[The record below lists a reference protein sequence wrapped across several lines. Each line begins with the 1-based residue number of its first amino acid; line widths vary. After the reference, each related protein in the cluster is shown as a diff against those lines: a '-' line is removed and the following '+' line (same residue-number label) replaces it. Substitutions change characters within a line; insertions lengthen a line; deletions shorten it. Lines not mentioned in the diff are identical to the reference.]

1 MEQWDCQKEFSKE
14 LEFCLQ
20 VEEPPPLKMAE
31 VSPHWD
37 QVSLC
42 SFFSL
47 STLYFYAQSRVG
59 QRLHPITLKLQQCNK
74 IKVISYSYHN
84 PGCSCSAGS
93 FRLVAPPSSEALRSS
108 LFSGQLGRGHRE
120 STFTSSLLWPEL
132 GHVSTCR
139 CEGGREIQCNCVP
152 GGKRKRF
159 QWTYSFCYIFL
170 SFHPSLSH
178 LCKSNICI
186 IVKNA
191 ELSTLQ
197 SQSTGIQVQ
206 VLLLV
211 AV

>member
-31 VSPHWD
+31 VSLHWD

-47 STLYFYAQSRVG
+47 STLYFYAHSRVG
-59 QRLHPITLKLQQCNK
+59 QRLHPITLKVQQCNK

-93 FRLVAPPSSEALRSS
+93 FHLVAPPSSRPSDPLYSAGIWEEDIGKAHSYLHYFGQNSVMCLHAGVKEAEKYSVTVCQEEKGKG
-108 LFSGQLGRGHRE
+108 FSGHIV
-120 STFTSSLLWPEL
+120 SATSFS
-132 GHVSTCR
+132 
-139 CEGGREIQCNCVP
+139 
-152 GGKRKRF
+152 
-159 QWTYSFCYIFL
+159 
-170 SFHPSLSH
+170 PSLHHSH

-186 IVKNA
+186 IVRNA
-191 ELSTLQ
+191 EVSTLQ